1 MFQSTLRPSSGY
13 SVLALWETASG
24 SMLRSHHLLG
34 KVCAEWVEHI
44 YYIVIT
50 VLVFNSLA
58 WWRGVDGR
66 GFPSGVIAPVVVA
79 GLGVVHTSVLC
90 AGLLVLCVF
99 PLSSLFFSSSLWSWI
114 GAGSCVAVLRV
125 VLFGRDLY
133 DVNSLFELYPVYGFT
148 SWCRCSS

>member
-66 GFPSGVIAPVVVA
+66 GYNYTIYNMFHPFRTHLTKWMMRYQHRSRR
-79 GLGVVHTSVLC
+79 
-90 AGLLVLCVF
+90 
-99 PLSSLFFSSSLWSWI
+99 SL
-114 GAGSCVAVLRV
+114 
-125 VLFGRDLY
+125 
-133 DVNSLFELYPVYGFT
+133 P
-148 SWCRCSS
+148 